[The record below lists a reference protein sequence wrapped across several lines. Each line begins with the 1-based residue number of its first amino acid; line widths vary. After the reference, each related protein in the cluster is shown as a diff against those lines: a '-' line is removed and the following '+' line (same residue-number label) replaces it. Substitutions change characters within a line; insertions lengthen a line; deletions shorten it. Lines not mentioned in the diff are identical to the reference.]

1 MWRETEE
8 KPEFSLTKAVEDV
21 GQHSYTQ
28 TQALKEK
35 EKTLSSLQ
43 AALSNVE
50 KKAET
55 AEQELRSKVV
65 EILILK
71 GVLDHQEQQSKVL
84 QHNYSSL
91 WTGITK
97 LQMSVT
103 KEEEDACTALVGFSA
118 YREKMEAHRAA
129 VLQAASQT
137 EAHKQLQETR
147 ALVRMLT
154 QKREELREDLEKA
167 DGNTVLMAKR
177 EIDDLKEEISVM
189 RMTTTE
195 RRERLQKEFETHTQM
210 KKEIEARQREIQN
223 RRYEAIVKRL
233 HCQLSRAQAVH
244 RQTSEDIH
252 HMERELAELRKQL
265 ESSQDSRGAGYVPAS
280 LCFGVGLVLEI
291 SKGWRSAAAVA
302 AVARASEKCD
312 FGWRTNEDTDLLHTE
327 AELGGCLLFLIS

>member
-1 MWRETEE
+1 MSDYRASESVDMWRETE
-8 KPEFSLTKAVEDV
+8 EFSLTKAVEDV

-35 EKTLSSLQ
+35 EKTLSMLQ
-43 AALSNVE
+43 ATLSKVE

-65 EILILK
+65 EILILED
-71 GVLDHQEQQSKVL
+71 VVDHVEQRTKVL
-84 QHNYSSL
+84 RDNCASL
-91 WTGITK
+91 RGGITK
-97 LQMSVT
+97 LQMSVSE
-103 KEEEDACTALVGFSA
+103 EEEDARKALAGFDA

-129 VLQAASQT
+129 VLRAASLT
-137 EAHKQLQETR
+137 EAHKQLEEKRT
-147 ALVRMLT
+147 LVRMLT

-177 EIDDLKEEISVM
+177 KIDDLKEEISAM

-195 RRERLQKEFETHTQM
+195 RRERLQEEFETHSQI
-210 KKEIEARQREIQN
+210 KKEIEIQN

-252 HMERELAELRKQL
+252 HMEGQLAELRKQL
-265 ESSQDSRGAGYVPAS
+265 ESSQ
-280 LCFGVGLVLEI
+280 
-291 SKGWRSAAAVA
+291 
-302 AVARASEKCD
+302 
-312 FGWRTNEDTDLLHTE
+312 
-327 AELGGCLLFLIS
+327 